1 MDVLEKTVEWLDE
14 GHPVALLT
22 VVRSFGSTP
31 RHLTA
36 KMVVRADGASEGSI
50 GGGTLEFQAHRDAL
64 EALAAGQPRL
74 VDYSLIGKHEGSV
87 GLCGGT
93 QEVFIDVI
101 LPEDQEG

>member
-1 MDVLEKTVEWLDE
+1 MDVFEKAIEWLDE
-14 GHPVALLT
+14 GQPVALLT

-36 KMVVRADGASEGSI
+36 KMVVRADGAAVGSI
-50 GGGTLEFQAHRDAL
+50 GGGTLELQAHGDAL
-64 EALAAGQPRL
+64 DALAAGQPRL
-74 VDYSLIGKHEGSV
+74 VDYSLIGRHEGSL

-101 LPEDQEG
+101 LPEEGEH